1 MAITYDTAM
10 QVYFG
15 MYAVTMSTFPD
26 EIWGKGGLGQ
36 LPYWAKP
43 LGDAMTH
50 GGFFARIVG
59 MCFGLIVFGRRHCG
73 VTADAFSK
81 QTIAFHVA
89 SLIPFG
95 NLALNANP
103 NWTQW
108 AWQVQVTMNVVLALW
123 GAQATGLLGG
133 GGAKKPAAKRS
144 ARKRA

>member
-1 MAITYDTAM
+1 
-10 QVYFG
+10 
-15 MYAVTMSTFPD
+15 
-26 EIWGKGGLGQ
+26 
-36 LPYWAKP
+36 
-43 LGDAMTH
+43 MTH

-123 GAQATGLLGG
+123 GAQATGLLGKYFPFTTFRRLIAHIRLTFILFHSG
-133 GGAKKPAAKRS
+133 
-144 ARKRA
+144 RAVDSR